1 MDKQEHDRAGDPQF
15 PTAGSSGVGKNV
27 YLSLD
32 QLKTQVTDHVTD
44 SFSDKLR
51 ARDTQLVSSIGT
63 LIDSKLE
70 SLRTEISQKASH
82 LKYNEPKT
90 FKRKG
95 NEKQFKINAQVID
108 QLDIAS
114 EQLEANKLNKVR
126 DTLAEGMRILKERQK
141 LILIADS
148 EKHGWKVARKV
159 GSRGTRVLVA
169 PEGSTLADSSPRGRL
184 CDQLNFWMFMTQSD
198 LILGVVREGYRI
210 PFFLEPPARQFSNNK
225 SALLHSDFVSNEIS
239 SLLLKGCI
247 TELAEGQLYK
257 CG

>member
-148 EKHGWKVARKV
+148 EKHGWKVAEEYE
-159 GSRGTRVLVA
+159 T
-169 PEGSTLADSSPRGRL
+169 
-184 CDQLNFWMFMTQSD
+184 
-198 LILGVVREGYRI
+198 
-210 PFFLEPPARQFSNNK
+210 
-225 SALLHSDFVSNEIS
+225 H
-239 SLLLKGCI
+239 
-247 TELAEGQLYK
+247 ELAENEEDEKRLWKAEQRAGKKSQRGQQGEGQQTEEDGPYPI
-257 CG
+257 

>member
-1 MDKQEHDRAGDPQF
+1 MIELVIEQF

-148 EKHGWKVARKV
+148 EKHGWKVAEEYE
-159 GSRGTRVLVA
+159 T
-169 PEGSTLADSSPRGRL
+169 
-184 CDQLNFWMFMTQSD
+184 
-198 LILGVVREGYRI
+198 
-210 PFFLEPPARQFSNNK
+210 
-225 SALLHSDFVSNEIS
+225 H
-239 SLLLKGCI
+239 
-247 TELAEGQLYK
+247 ELAENEEDEKRLWKAEQRAGKKSQRGQQGEGQQTEEDGPYPI
-257 CG
+257 